1 MRFRSQQ
8 PPPPLI
14 TKIEITPIVA
24 VALVLVLILLVT
36 APLLSVAD
44 LPLNLPK
51 AKTREAD
58 HERNVS
64 ISYSVHG
71 EVAVDDQIISPPELK
86 QVLAARLAEP
96 GNEDVLVIVRAD
108 SQASYAEIQ
117 HLLREA
123 RAAGAKRLAIA
134 TRQRANGETR

>member
-1 MRFRSQQ
+1 MRFKQQ

-14 TKIEITPIVA
+14 TKVEITPIVA

-44 LPLNLPK
+44 LPLSLPQ

-64 ISYSVHG
+64 ISYSIHG
-71 EVAVDDQIISPPELK
+71 EMAIDDQVIPPSEL
-86 QVLAARLAEP
+86 QSVLAARLAEP

-108 SQASYAEIQ
+108 TDASYAEVQ

-134 TRQRANGETR
+134 TRQRANGEPK